1 MTQAIINND
10 FFSRRHKR
18 ASFCNR
24 ATRFFEQSVIWA
36 SRVNYFLVSRAQW
49 ASAAEFLR
57 LQSKKLE
64 FSLRNRTVCTT
75 ILTLLLLF
83 PATSAAYLLPVG
95 GSGYLE
101 SALCSDKGKLL
112 YISIVPVKTWVNLI
126 SILILKLRSESSTY
140 TLPTQVLPMYLLTC
154 LPILPN

>member
-57 LQSKKLE
+57 LQSKKLK

-112 YISIVPVKTWVNLI
+112 YISLVVPVKTWVLKWI
-126 SILILKLRSESSTY
+126 SILILKLRPKASAY
-140 TLPTQVLPMYLLTC
+140 IVPT
-154 LPILPN
+154 

>member
-1 MTQAIINND
+1 MIFFNVWTNWWPRLLLIMT
-10 FFSRRHKR
+10 FSRDVTKD

-57 LQSKKLE
+57 LQSKKLK

-112 YISIVPVKTWVNLI
+112 YISLVVPVKTWVKWI
-126 SILILKLRSESSTY
+126 SILILKLRPKASAY
-140 TLPTQVLPMYLLTC
+140 IVPT
-154 LPILPN
+154 

>member
-24 ATRFFEQSVIWA
+24 ATRFFEQSVISA
-36 SRVNYFLVSRAQW
+36 SRVNYFLVSRAEQH
-49 ASAAEFLR
+49 R
-57 LQSKKLE
+57 VQSKKLK
-64 FSLRNRTVCTT
+64 FSLRNRTDCTT

-154 LPILPN
+154 LSTYTT

>member
-1 MTQAIINND
+1 MIFFNVWTNWWPRLLLIMT

-57 LQSKKLE
+57 LQSKKLK
-64 FSLRNRTVCTT
+64 FSLQNRTVCTT

-112 YISIVPVKTWVNLI
+112 YISLVVPVTTWVKWI
-126 SILILKLRSESSTY
+126 SILILKLRPKSSSAY
-140 TLPTQVLPMYLLTC
+140 IVPT
-154 LPILPN
+154 

>member
-75 ILTLLLLF
+75 IFTLLLLF

-112 YISIVPVKTWVNLI
+112 YISVVVPVKIWVKLI
-126 SILILKLRSESSTY
+126 SILILKLHSESSTY
-140 TLPTQVLPMYLLTC
+140 IAYLSMCLLICLPTT
-154 LPILPN
+154 

>member
-49 ASAAEFLR
+49 ASAAEFILR
-57 LQSKKLE
+57 LQSKKLK

-112 YISIVPVKTWVNLI
+112 YISLVVPVKTWVKWI
-126 SILILKLRSESSTY
+126 SILILKLRPKASAY
-140 TLPTQVLPMYLLTC
+140 IVPT
-154 LPILPN
+154 